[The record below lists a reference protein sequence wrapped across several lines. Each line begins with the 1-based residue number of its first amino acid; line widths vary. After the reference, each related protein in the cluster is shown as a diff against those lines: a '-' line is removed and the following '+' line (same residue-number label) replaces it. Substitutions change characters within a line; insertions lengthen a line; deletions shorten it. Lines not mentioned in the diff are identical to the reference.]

1 MHKDFKL
8 SVTSPM
14 QLFFVPLKNV
24 FKIIFYLLVLI
35 FILPLHV
42 HMSMPM
48 HEPVVACVWRSEYN
62 LWALVVSSTMGEL
75 MVIRLAAEHSMG
87 PHA

>member
-1 MHKDFKL
+1 M
-8 SVTSPM
+8 S
-14 QLFFVPLKNV
+14 
-24 FKIIFYLLVLI
+24 KIIFYLLVLI

-48 HEPVVACVWRSEYN
+48 HEHAAARVWRSEHN
-62 LWALVVSSTMGEL
+62 SWSLVVSSTMGEL

-87 PHA
+87 PMFDFLQ